1 MAIFDSLRYT
11 IFGDSKE
18 IKLGDEGNIDV
29 AKRGHLC
36 VRTEGGVRPTDTT
49 EIE

>member
-18 IKLGDEGNIDV
+18 IKLGDKGNIDI
-29 AKRGHLC
+29 AKRGHLAFELK
-36 VRTEGGVRPTDTT
+36 VELGD
-49 EIE
+49 